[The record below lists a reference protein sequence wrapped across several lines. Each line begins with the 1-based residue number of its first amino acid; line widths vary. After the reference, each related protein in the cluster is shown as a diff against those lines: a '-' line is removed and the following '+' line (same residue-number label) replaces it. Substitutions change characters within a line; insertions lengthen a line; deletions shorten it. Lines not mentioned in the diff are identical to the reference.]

1 MSKKAGAL
9 LKLTSTPSAAPWSN
23 LMTNPLRVLIWVVV
37 LITAAWV
44 IWVNVHTII
53 ECRTAGGTV
62 VQGLF
67 LLECIR

>member
-1 MSKKAGAL
+1 
-9 LKLTSTPSAAPWSN
+9 
-23 LMTNPLRVLIWVVV
+23 MTNPLRVLILAVV
-37 LITAAWV
+37 LIPAAWV

>member
-1 MSKKAGAL
+1 
-9 LKLTSTPSAAPWSN
+9 
-23 LMTNPLRVLIWVVV
+23 MTNPLRVLIWVVV

-67 LLECIR
+67 WLECIR